1 MSNMPLIFLTNDDG
15 VHSPGLQALASA
27 IQPFAD
33 IEIIAPSNQMTAS
46 GRGLFGDRS
55 ARLET
60 ATLEINNR
68 EFTAYHAPCS
78 PAQVVMLGIQVLG
91 AKRKPDLLISGINY
105 GENLGRD
112 ISMSGT
118 IGAAIQAKCM
128 DVPAMAVSMQVPI
141 NYHFEYGDVD
151 WSVTGYFAQK
161 FARMLL
167 NRPLPDDVDL
177 LKLDVPQDSTRDT
190 QWRVTHVARQS
201 YFKAQIDSP
210 SLSSRLSDSNIAV
223 EVDFETLEK
232 DSDIHAIQVDK
243 VVSVTPLSLNC
254 TSRIELSK
262 LQEFINDVDE
272 M

>member
-1 MSNMPLIFLTNDDG
+1 MPLIFLTNDDG
-15 VHSPGLQALASA
+15 VHSPGLLALASA

-33 IEIIAPSNQMTAS
+33 IEIIAPSHQMTAS

-55 ARLET
+55 APLET
-60 ATLEINNR
+60 TTLDINNR
-68 EFTAYHAPCS
+68 KVTAYHAPCS

-105 GENLGRD
+105 GENVGRD

-128 DVPAMAVSMQVPI
+128 NVPAMAVSMQVPVD
-141 NYHFEYGDVD
+141 YHFTYGEVD

-167 NRPLPDDVDL
+167 NRPLPEDVDL
-177 LKLDVPQDSTRDT
+177 LKLDVPQNSTRDT
-190 QWRVTHVARQS
+190 KWRVTRVAHQS
-201 YFKAQIDSP
+201 NFEAQIKNP
-210 SLSSRLSDSNIAV
+210 SLSSRLSDADIKV
-223 EVDFETLEK
+223 GMDFETLDK

-243 VVSVTPLSLNC
+243 VVSITPLSLNY
-254 TSRIELSK
+254 TSRIELLK

-272 M
+272 L